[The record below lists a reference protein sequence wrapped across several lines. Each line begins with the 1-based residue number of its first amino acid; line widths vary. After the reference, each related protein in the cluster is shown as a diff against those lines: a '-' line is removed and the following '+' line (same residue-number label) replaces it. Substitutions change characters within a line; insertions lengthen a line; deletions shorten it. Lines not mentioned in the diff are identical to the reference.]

1 VSRDLRLFVEDML
14 VRAKRVDAIRTSHSE
29 TEFFADELAYEA
41 TLRNIEIL
49 GEAAKNI
56 PDEVRARHP
65 EIPWRLI
72 ARTRD
77 VLAHVYFGVKDEII
91 WDIVTVK
98 AAELIDP
105 LETLLVEL
113 NAAEN

>member
-1 VSRDLRLFVEDML
+1 LRDVRLFLEDML
-14 VRAKRVDAIRTSHSE
+14 DRAQRIESISNTYTEE
-29 TEFFADELAYEA
+29 TFFADLLAYEA

-56 PDEVRARHP
+56 PEEVRQGVP

-91 WDIVTVK
+91 WDVVTNK
-98 AAELIDP
+98 ASELIP
-105 LETLLVEL
+105 HLQRMLAGLEPD
-113 NAAEN
+113 